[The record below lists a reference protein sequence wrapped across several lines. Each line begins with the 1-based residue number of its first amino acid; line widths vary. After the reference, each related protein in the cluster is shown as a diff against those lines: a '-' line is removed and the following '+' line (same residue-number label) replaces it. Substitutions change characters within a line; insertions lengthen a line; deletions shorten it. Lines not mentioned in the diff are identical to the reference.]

1 MMSILKRIKILSF
14 LSVILTV
21 SVNSGVGAQTL
32 SDALSK
38 GESLALSAGVGGQVA
53 RVLVR
58 SGEQVKKGQLLLELG
73 STTYQSQLDAA
84 RSKQVFV
91 SFKLQLLEEDYARQ
105 QELHDEGSF
114 SSVELQLLELKVK
127 QAQSELAAARAT
139 VDVAAAKL
147 TFPKIYAPIA
157 GQITAVGFIASISTI
172 SAIAA
177 VRHISLLPLAA
188 TLSLKYREGL
198 GSRGCSVVS
207 HIPTT
212 RSAFIATE

>member
-1 MMSILKRIKILSF
+1 MMSILKRIKILPF
-14 LSVILTV
+14 LSVVLTV
-21 SVNSGVGAQTL
+21 LVNSGVGAQTL

-147 TFPKIYAPIA
+147 TFTKIYAPID
-157 GQITAVGFIASISTI
+157 GQITAVPLVGQRVSIN
-172 SAIAA
+172 
-177 VRHISLLPLAA
+177 
-188 TLSLKYREGL
+188 EGL
-198 GSRGCSVVS
+198 PVLIRM
-207 HIPTT
+207 IL
-212 RSAFIATE
+212 R